1 MRTAIDTNLISAI
14 WTGEPSGSRGM
25 NFLSEAESLGSLV
38 ISPIVYIE
46 LCGYPGASADLIHR
60 FLNKTR
66 ITVDWRFELDI
77 WQAAAERFQ
86 RYTERRR
93 RQGLIQP
100 KRLLAD
106 FLVGTHALLRAERF
120 ATLDQRI
127 YRTDFPEL
135 SLAEI

>member
-14 WTGEPSGSRGM
+14 WTGEAAGSRGM

-46 LCGYPGASADLIHR
+46 LCGYPGVSAELIHR
-60 FLNKTR
+60 FLDKTR
-66 ITVDWRFELDI
+66 IAVDWTFERDI

-93 RQGLIQP
+93 KQGFIQP
-100 KRLLAD
+100 TRLLAD
-106 FLVGTHALLRAERF
+106 FLVGTHALLRADRF
-120 ATLDQRI
+120 ATLDQMV